1 MMGNYVKDCRFVH
14 SKFTN
19 KPLKSFQCFIHK
31 QHAPCSGKR
40 VQLFELT
47 WLETMKLA
55 TFTLL
60 ALAEAKLK
68 LKSLDIP
75 DKGFFFIEKSDE
87 KHMGL
92 PDDNKAYNPGLQYR
106 LYYIVIVVICF
117 SSVCKEGRIQQNKL
131 RSPSLDITSNPLNV
145 NVTTMA
151 AASTAH
157 LMISGSRTANTRIT
171 LCGDVPW

>member
-1 MMGNYVKDCRFVH
+1 
-14 SKFTN
+14 
-19 KPLKSFQCFIHK
+19 
-31 QHAPCSGKR
+31 
-40 VQLFELT
+40 
-47 WLETMKLA
+47 MKLA

-106 LYYIVIVVICF
+106 LYYKVIVVICF
-117 SSVCKEGRIQQNKL
+117 SMFVKKGGLK
-131 RSPSLDITSNPLNV
+131 
-145 NVTTMA
+145 
-151 AASTAH
+151 
-157 LMISGSRTANTRIT
+157 RTNCDPR
-171 LCGDVPW
+171 L